1 MSQDNRRSCNWCG
14 KRYKESSAYLSR
26 YYCSRRCE
34 LIAQQRDPDNY
45 EACLKAN
52 RIIRIAKWIFY
63 TLVALGIIFGLLNT
77 NTDTNNTNNANSDS
91 YQPSFNENRIE
102 SFPEPFSIE
111 GNPISEDDSNFIYE
125 ELDPENDQQF
135 SERSKIHINDQTEQ
149 DSIENRKRFIRDSI
163 DRRIKFVRDS
173 LAQIAKTKEIQERQ
187 FQQWLVNIRN
197 TYINSFVPEGMPW
210 ELKRKDGNIKSMTR
224 IGNTFDFT
232 INKKVTL
239 SDIDF
244 EQWQIIQDKTD
255 SDRRILALLTKDRKY
270 ALIFSDEWD
279 ISTSRYQY
287 KLACLATQSG
297 DNTDT
302 KIFSFSAKC
311 QKEIIEYYNNNA
323 PKRDQYPE

>member
-1 MSQDNRRSCNWCG
+1 MRKKFDTD
-14 KRYKESSAYLSR
+14 KSSATGMFKSD
-26 YYCSRRCE
+26 YCSRRCQM
-34 LIAQQRDPDNY
+34 AAMKKDPEGY
-45 EACLKAN
+45 KAIKRSN
-52 RIIRIAKWIFY
+52 LWI
-63 TLVALGIIFGLLNT
+63 LGGIIVFAVIGGLRNMKSDTETSNIEVSSEIDISDNAKNKSTADKQPAHENNITFDQGHNT
-77 NTDTNNTNNANSDS
+77 TYPETDGNTINEGKS
-91 YQPSFNENRIE
+91 Y
-102 SFPEPFSIE
+102 
-111 GNPISEDDSNFIYE
+111 
-125 ELDPENDQQF
+125 
-135 SERSKIHINDQTEQ
+135 IH
-149 DSIENRKRFIRDSI
+149 DSIAHRQKFIRDSI
-163 DRRIKFVRDS
+163 AKRKQFIRDSVDRRIKFVQDS

-187 FQQWLVNIRN
+187 FQQWIVNIRN

-239 SDIDF
+239 SDIGFD
-244 EQWQIIQDKTD
+244 QWQIIQDKTD
-255 SDRRILALLTKDRKY
+255 SDRRILALLTKDRKC